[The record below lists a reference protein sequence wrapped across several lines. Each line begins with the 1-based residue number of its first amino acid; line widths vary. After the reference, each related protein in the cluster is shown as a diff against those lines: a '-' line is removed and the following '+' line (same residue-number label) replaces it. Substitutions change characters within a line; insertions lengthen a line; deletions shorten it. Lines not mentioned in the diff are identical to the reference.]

1 MANVEFTMTTT
12 VPVSTQEAWAW
23 STSLDGVRTE
33 MRPLLKVVFPK
44 GMTDIG
50 ADTMLGKP
58 LGRCQFLLFGLFPI
72 DMSKLTFTEIVP
84 GHRFVEQSAL
94 LSMRAWRHE
103 RVVTAAANGR
113 GACITDHLAFSPRF
127 ATPVVRAM
135 VKLFFTHRHKKL
147 ARALG
152 AQPQEIARSGGGRAR
167 RDRSAW

>member
-1 MANVEFTMTTT
+1 MANVELTMTTE

-44 GMTDIG
+44 NMTHIG

-58 LGRCQFLLFGLFPI
+58 LGRCQFLLCGLFPI
-72 DMSKLTFTEIVP
+72 DMSKLTFSEIVP

-103 RVVTAAANGR
+103 RVITPLESGR
-113 GACITDHLAFSPRF
+113 GARITDHLAFSPRF
-127 ATPVVRAM
+127 ATPVVRRL
-135 VKLFFTHRHKKL
+135 VTLFFRHRHKML

-152 AQPQEIARSGGGRAR
+152 VQEQEIARGEVGRAR
-167 RDRSAW
+167 

>member
-1 MANVEFTMTTT
+1 MARVELTMTTT
-12 VPVSTQEAWAW
+12 VPASTQEAWAW
-23 STSLDGVRTE
+23 STSLDGVRAE

-103 RVVTAAANGR
+103 RVITPASDAS
-113 GACITDHLAFSPRF
+113 GARITDHLAFSPRF
-127 ATPVVRAM
+127 ATPLVRVM
-135 VKLFFTHRHKKL
+135 VRLFFEHRHKML
-147 ARALG
+147 ARAFG
-152 AQPQEIARSGGGRAR
+152 ARRSGNGAAGDER
-167 RDRSAW
+167 RWQR